1 MCTHLL
7 ENCPTKT
14 IFTERKPTNCRWLK
28 VLVQLQVV
36 RSFSLDNSLKT
47 ARSSTHRLVEYKGL
61 CSFQAT
67 TGTVYE

>member
-7 ENCPTKT
+7 ENYLTER
-14 IFTERKPTNCRWLK
+14 IFTESKPSNCRWLK

-36 RSFSLDNSLKT
+36 RSFSLDNSLKS
-47 ARSSTHRLVEYKGL
+47 ARSSTHRLAEYKGL